1 MHIMYVQY
9 MIYKQEVSCVLSV
22 LRAFSMANAL
32 FPVQRA
38 YHHNLFKATITDK
51 KNNVKN
57 ANVFLAKR
65 ETPSALRNFKTLQE
79 LRMRSNVTLRC
90 EITLI

>member
-1 MHIMYVQY
+1 
-9 MIYKQEVSCVLSV
+9 MIYKQEVSCILSV

-57 ANVFLAKR
+57 AKLFGKKR
-65 ETPSALRNFKTLQE
+65 NTL
-79 LRMRSNVTLRC
+79 SP
-90 EITLI
+90 